1 MGGSWRVYVPRQQN
15 AITPI
20 LQFSKPFCISCC
32 KKIHICL
39 NFLLKEM
46 SWRKTFK

>member
-1 MGGSWRVYVPRQQN
+1 MGVRSACMCRGQQN

-20 LQFSKPFCISCC
+20 LQFSKPFFISCC

-39 NFLLKEM
+39 NFL
-46 SWRKTFK
+46 